1 MRYQVGQPGKVVVA
15 RFEDGDEIL
24 AGLVDIVRREDI
36 RAGVLYLV
44 GGIREG
50 KIVVGPEKD
59 ELPPT
64 PVWRDLGESHE
75 SVGIGTVFWYGD
87 EPRIH
92 FHGAYGK
99 CDMVK
104 TGCLREFAET
114 FIVMEAII
122 LEITGVNAARDLD
135 PLSGMVLLKLE
146 E

>member
-1 MRYQVGQPGKVVVA
+1 MKYQVGRPGKVVVA

-64 PVWRDLGESHE
+64 PVWRDFGESHE

-99 CDMVK
+99 HDMVK

-114 FIVMEAII
+114 FIVMEAVI